1 MGNDDGRILVDRTPH
16 FSRLVDRAAK
26 ECIPLEVV
34 IELTHH
40 CNFRCQHCYIP
51 DFQAPD
57 RLTTERVMELLD
69 ELADMGTLYLVFTGG
84 EFLLRKDW
92 IDIARRAR
100 QLGFS
105 LAVLTNGALIDQEI
119 ADQLAEV
126 QAYVEISFYANDREV
141 FERITQKPG
150 SFDATL
156 RGIGLVRDRGL
167 QLELNIPVM
176 TLNRESYLGALDFA
190 REIGAVG
197 SSFAKILSK
206 KDGDPEPIKMRLP
219 DEVLPAIFAESPD
232 LGCGVEAVESTREG
246 ALCAAGVRYANITSG
261 GDVLACNVMPVV
273 AGNVIETSFREVW
286 EDSPWF
292 KKLRGITRADLE
304 GCSTCSKYA
313 YCGRCPAQALVE
325 DGDLLG
331 PSRDACAQAEAKE
344 EAWRRG
350 A

>member
-1 MGNDDGRILVDRTPH
+1 MDRTPH
-16 FSRLVDRAAK
+16 FSRLVSRAT
-26 ECIPLEVV
+26 EENIPLEVV
-34 IELTHH
+34 LELTHH

-57 RLTTERVMELLD
+57 LLTTQRVMELLD

-105 LAVLTNGALIDQEI
+105 LAVLTNGALIDETI

-126 QAYVEISFYANDREV
+126 HAYVEISFYANDRQV
-141 FERITQKPG
+141 FEAITQKQG

-156 RGIGLVRDRGL
+156 RGIELVRHRGL
-167 QLELNIPVM
+167 QLELNIPIM
-176 TLNRESYLGALDFA
+176 TLNRESYQGALEFA
-190 REIGAVG
+190 NEIGAVG

-219 DEVLPAIFAESPD
+219 NEALPGVFAENPN
-232 LGCGVEAVESTREG
+232 LGCAVEPRDPAHDSG
-246 ALCAAGVRYANITSG
+246 PLCAAGVRYANITSS
-261 GDVLACNVMPVV
+261 GDVLACNIMPVV
-273 AGNVIETSFREVW
+273 AGNVLKTSFREIW
-286 EDSPWF
+286 ENAPLF
-292 KKLRGITRADLE
+292 NQLREISRADLD
-304 GCSTCSKYA
+304 GCSECDKYA
-313 YCGRCPAQALVE
+313 YCGRCPAQALTE
-325 DGDLLG
+325 DGDLMG
-331 PSRDACAQAEAKE
+331 PSKDACNQAEAKE
-344 EAWRRG
+344 EAWKRG

>member
-1 MGNDDGRILVDRTPH
+1 MDRTPH
-16 FSRLVDRAAK
+16 FSRLVGRAAK

-40 CNFRCQHCYIP
+40 CNFRCRHCYIP

-57 RLTTERVMELLD
+57 LLTTERVMELLD

-92 IDIARRAR
+92 FEIACRAR
-100 QLGFS
+100 ELGFS
-105 LAVLTNGALIDQEI
+105 LAVLTNGTLIDEEI

-141 FERITQKPG
+141 FEAITQKAG

-156 RGIGLVRDRGL
+156 RGIEFVRERDL

-176 TLNRESYLGALDFA
+176 TLNRESYRGALDFA
-190 REIGAVG
+190 REIDAVG

-219 DEVLPAIFAESPD
+219 DEALPTIFAESPD
-232 LGCGVEAVESTREG
+232 LVCGVEAVDPDREG
-246 ALCAAGVRYANITSG
+246 GPLCAAGVRYANITSG
-261 GDVLACNVMPVV
+261 GDVLACNIMPVV
-273 AGNVIETSFREVW
+273 AGNVLETSFREVW
-286 EDSPWF
+286 ENSPWF
-292 KKLRGITRADLE
+292 EKLRGITRADLE
-304 GCSTCSKYA
+304 TCSTCDKYA

-325 DGDLLG
+325 DGDLMG
-331 PSRDACAQAEAKE
+331 PSKDACAQAEAKE

>member
-1 MGNDDGRILVDRTPH
+1 VDRTPH
-16 FSRLVDRAAK
+16 FSRFVGRATK

-57 RLTTERVMELLD
+57 LLTTERIMELLD
-69 ELADMGTLYLVFTGG
+69 ELASMGTLYLALTGG

-92 IDIARRAR
+92 FEIARRAR

-105 LAVLTNGALIDQEI
+105 LAVLTNGSLIDEEI
-119 ADQLAEV
+119 ADQLVEV

-141 FERITQKPG
+141 FEAITQNSG

-156 RGIGLVRDRGL
+156 RGIELVRQRGL
-167 QLELNIPVM
+167 RLELNIPVM
-176 TLNRESYLGALDFA
+176 TLNQESYRGGLQFA
-190 REIGAVG
+190 REIGAIG
-197 SSFAKILSK
+197 SSLPKILSK
-206 KDGDPEPIKMRLP
+206 KNGDPEPIKMRLP
-219 DEVLPAIFAESPD
+219 DEALPAIFGESPAP
-232 LGCGVEAVESTREG
+232 GCGVEAVDPKRDDG
-246 ALCAAGVRYANITSG
+246 PLCAAGVRYANITSA
-261 GDVLACNVMPVV
+261 GDVLACNIMPGV
-273 AGNVIETSFREVW
+273 AGNVLKTSFREVW
-286 EDSPWF
+286 ETSAWF
-292 KKLRGITRADLE
+292 QKLRKITRADLE
-304 GCSTCSKYA
+304 ECSSCAKFA

-325 DGDLLG
+325 DGNIMG
-331 PSRDACAQAEAKE
+331 PSKDACAQAKAKE

>member
-1 MGNDDGRILVDRTPH
+1 MDRTPH
-16 FSRLVDRAAK
+16 FSRLVGRAAE

-57 RLTTERVMELLD
+57 LLTTDRVMELLD

-84 EFLLRKDW
+84 EFFLRKDW
-92 IDIARRAR
+92 FEIACRAR
-100 QLGFS
+100 ELGFS
-105 LAVLTNGALIDQEI
+105 LAVLTNGALIDEEI

-141 FERITQKPG
+141 FEAITQKAG
-150 SFDATL
+150 SFEATL
-156 RGIGLVRDRGL
+156 RGIEFVRERGL

-176 TLNRESYLGALDFA
+176 TLNRESYRGALGFA

-219 DEVLPAIFAESPD
+219 DEALPTIFAESPD
-232 LGCGVEAVESTREG
+232 LVCGVEAVDPDSEG
-246 ALCAAGVRYANITSG
+246 GPLCAAGVRYANITSG
-261 GDVLACNVMPVV
+261 GDVLACNIMPVV
-273 AGNVIETSFREVW
+273 AGNVLKTSFREIW
-286 EDSPWF
+286 ENSPWF
-292 KKLRGITRADLE
+292 EKLRGITRADLE
-304 GCSTCSKYA
+304 TCSTCSKYA

-325 DGDLLG
+325 DGDLMG
-331 PSRDACAQAEAKE
+331 PSKDACAQAEAKE

-350 A
+350 AQ

>member
-1 MGNDDGRILVDRTPH
+1 MDRTPH
-16 FSRLVDRAAK
+16 FSRLVGRAAK

-100 QLGFS
+100 RLGFS
-105 LAVLTNGALIDQEI
+105 LAVLTNGAMIDEEI

-126 QAYVEISFYANDREV
+126 QAYVEISFYANDQGI
-141 FERITQKPG
+141 FEAITQKPG

-156 RGIGLVRDRGL
+156 RGIELVRRKGL

-176 TLNRESYLGALDFA
+176 TLNRESYRGALDFA

-219 DEVLPAIFAESPD
+219 DEALPVIFAESPD
-232 LGCGVEAVESTREG
+232 LGCGVEGVDPSREDG
-246 ALCAAGVRYANITSG
+246 PLCAAGVRYANITSA

-273 AGNVIETSFREVW
+273 AGNVLKTSFREVW
-286 EDSPWF
+286 ESSSWF
-292 KKLRGITRADLE
+292 ENLRGITRADLE
-304 GCSTCSKYA
+304 TCSTCDKFA

-325 DGDLLG
+325 DGDLMG
-331 PSRDACAQAEAKE
+331 PSEDACAQAEAKE